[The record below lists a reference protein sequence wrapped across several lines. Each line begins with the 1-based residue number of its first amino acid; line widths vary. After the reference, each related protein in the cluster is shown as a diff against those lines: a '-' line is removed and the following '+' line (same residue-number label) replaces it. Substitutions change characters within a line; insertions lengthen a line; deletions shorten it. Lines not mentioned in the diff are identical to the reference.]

1 MEYKDPSRRG
11 RYIVVLG
18 VILAVVAG
26 GAAFYLINQAQ
37 QQAGQA
43 GLQKVAVVVAA
54 QPIPARKLIEA
65 ADVVVREILIDP
77 TNAQGIVSTP
87 DLVIGRVPSVAV
99 LAGQMVTTNLLA
111 SSAEGGQF
119 SVLDPGESLAPDGPA
134 WRAVSMTVP
143 DDRAVGGML
152 QPNQTVDVFVTAA
165 INVLTNSE
173 EGIGSEGYYS
183 DRSTKIAYQNM
194 LILAKAGS
202 SYILRALI
210 DIAEE
215 ISHLQASG
223 SATFSMAL
231 RPVDSRPVDASELG
245 TTTNRVIIR
254 YGLPIPVV
262 FPPFEGPIPTP
273 EPTPIPT
280 PSPARAPARTH
291 PEWRPGLT
299 QPGTVAAASAAP
311 TQLDPAA
318 HPSPRR

>member
-1 MEYKDPSRRG
+1 M
-11 RYIVVLG
+11 VLG

-231 RPVDSRPVDASELG
+231 RPEVDSRPVDASELG

-280 PSPARAPARTH
+280 PSPAPSASPDASGVAPS
-291 PEWRPGLT
+291 
-299 QPGTVAAASAAP
+299 AS
-311 TQLDPAA
+311 
-318 HPSPRR
+318 PSPAP